1 MACAAGALIGT
12 LYAAEPTRG
21 GTPLLKAFVIVI
33 FGGLGS
39 VPGAIVG
46 GLLIG
51 LTETFTGSYINFAF
65 KDVFTFLIMIAVLL
79 FRPAGLMGG
88 RTA

>member
-1 MACAAGALIGT
+1 MAPGT
-12 LYAAEPTRG
+12 LPSPPKITMTKLFNKG
-21 GTPLLKAFVIVI
+21 
-33 FGGLGS
+33 

-51 LTETFTGSYINFAF
+51 LIETFTGSYINFAF
-65 KDVFTFLIMIAVLL
+65 KEVFTFLIMIGVLL